1 MFSLQIKKLPLFPA
15 SARQELVGIEIGS
28 EHFKLIQLKDALNK
42 RELVNLISRPIAGLP
57 DIEVSKIIKASL
69 EELKLKNPRIITVI
83 PAHQVITKNIEI
95 PSIDHNEIQEIVN
108 LQASR
113 HTPYSREEIIVDYIE
128 LGIYKNSYTKI
139 LLVII
144 TNAVI
149 KKQFELMD
157 KAGFK
162 SHRVIFAAEAL
173 AKFSQKYLRLETD
186 SFPAAIIH
194 IDESHTCF
202 EIAFKSKPFFIRS
215 IPIGV
220 KHLIAE
226 KEKYEAKFIEE
237 IKNSLEAYQSE
248 NIEKSPPL
256 IVLTGALEE
265 LGEWNELLHNA
276 LHIPV
281 KSIPYFKNLLLSS
294 AALSAASLVKHVSFL
309 DVLASGFLWQ
319 ELKVD
324 LIPQETKLRKSLE
337 ERAGDLIKSGVL
349 ALSVFALVF
358 FILTGRIYFRSSYLS
373 RLNAK
378 YQAIHQEAEKL
389 EKDFSRNKSIRK
401 YILHQGYSLEI
412 LTALYDV
419 IPPGL
424 KFDDIKFDGKG
435 KFSLRGSAESMSSVF
450 SLVDN
455 MGELRYFKN
464 VKLGQT
470 AKRKSG
476 LRDVTD
482 FEVTAA
488 LKPAGN
494 GAASE

>member
-1 MFSLQIKKLPLFPA
+1 MFSLHIKKIPFFPA
-15 SARQELVGIEIGS
+15 PARPELVGIEIGS
-28 EHFKLIQLKDALNK
+28 EHLKLIQLKDTLNK
-42 RELVNLISRPIAGLP
+42 KELVNLISRPIAGLP

-69 EELKLKNPRIITVI
+69 EELNLKNPRVVSVI

-95 PSIDHNEIQEIVN
+95 PSIDPKEIREIVN

-149 KKQFELMD
+149 KKQFELMAQ
-157 KAGFK
+157 AGFRPQ
-162 SHRVIFAAEAL
+162 RVIFAAEAL

-220 KHLIAE
+220 KHLMQE
-226 KEKYEAKFIEE
+226 KEKYEVKFIEE

-265 LGEWNELLHNA
+265 LGAQEELLHNV
-276 LHIPV
+276 LCIPV
-281 KSIPYFKNLLLSS
+281 KSIPYFKNLLLS
-294 AALSAASLVKHVSFL
+294 AAVLSSPSLVKHVSFL

-324 LIPQETKLRKSLE
+324 LIPQEAKLRKSLE
-337 ERAGDLIKSGVL
+337 ERAGDLIKTGVL
-349 ALSVFALVF
+349 TLAVFALVF
-358 FILTGRIYFRSSYLS
+358 FILAGRIYFKSSYLS
-373 RLNAK
+373 RLNTK
-378 YQAIHQEAEKL
+378 YKAIHQEAEKL

-424 KFDDIKFDGKG
+424 EFDDIKFDSKG

-488 LKPAGN
+488 LNK
-494 GAASE
+494 

>member
-1 MFSLQIKKLPLFPA
+1 MFSINIKKLPLFPA
-15 SARQELVGIEIGS
+15 SAHPELVGIDIGS
-28 EHFKLIQLKDALNK
+28 EHLKLIQLKDALNK

-95 PSIDHNEIQEIVN
+95 PSIDPNEIREIVN

-139 LLVII
+139 LLVIV

-149 KKQFELMD
+149 KKQFELMAQ
-157 KAGFK
+157 AGFK
-162 SHRVIFAAEAL
+162 SQRVIFAAEAL

-194 IDESHTCF
+194 IDESHTGF
-202 EIAFKSKPFFIRS
+202 EIAYKSKPFFIRS

-248 NIEKSPPL
+248 NIEKSPPI

-265 LGEWNELLHNA
+265 LGGWEALLHNA
-276 LHIPV
+276 LSIPV
-281 KSIPYFKNLLLSS
+281 KSIPYFKNLLLSPQ
-294 AALSAASLVKHVSFL
+294 ALIRSASLIKHVSFL

-324 LIPQETKLRKSLE
+324 LIPQEIKLRKSLE
-337 ERAGDLIKSGVL
+337 ERAGDLIKTGVL
-349 ALSVFALVF
+349 TLAVFVLVF
-358 FILTGRIYFRSSYLS
+358 FILAGRIYFKSSYLS
-373 RLNAK
+373 RLNTK
-378 YQAIHQEAEKL
+378 YRAIHQEAVKL

-419 IPPGL
+419 IPLGL
-424 KFDDIKFDGKG
+424 EFDDIKFDSKG

-488 LKPAGN
+488 LTR
-494 GAASE
+494 

>member
-1 MFSLQIKKLPLFPA
+1 MKIFDTTLRDGCQSANVNFSVRDK
-15 SARQELVGIEIGS
+15 IEIA
-28 EHFKLIQLKDALNK
+28 KALDYF
-42 RELVNLISRPIAGLP
+42 G
-57 DIEVSKIIKASL
+57 
-69 EELKLKNPRIITVI
+69 
-83 PAHQVITKNIEI
+83 
-95 PSIDHNEIQEIVN
+95 
-108 LQASR
+108 
-113 HTPYSREEIIVDYIE
+113 VDYIE

-248 NIEKSPPL
+248 NIEKSPPI
-256 IVLTGALEE
+256 IVLTGALED
-265 LGEWNELLHNA
+265 LGGWEELLHNA
-276 LHIPV
+276 LYTPV